1 MSMGRLAGSLLGAFG
16 GRALGGMLGGNTG
29 RMIGSLAGSM
39 LGSRGL
45 GGMARG
51 GGGGASS
58 MLGDLFGGD
67 DDKAEAAAA
76 NLDDEDAEILIR
88 AMCNAAKADG
98 TVDETEMKNIVERL
112 GDLSAD
118 EETFLRHE
126 LSSPL
131 DLEAFIPTVPSGMEN
146 EVYTMSVLAIDID
159 TGAEADYLARLAQ
172 GLNISDDTRGKIHE
186 ALGV

>member
-45 GGMARG
+45 GGMSRG
-51 GGGGASS
+51 AGGATS

-67 DDKAEAAAA
+67 NDKAEAAAA
-76 NLDDEDAEILIR
+76 NLGDEDAEILIR

-98 TVDETEMKNIVERL
+98 TVDDDEVQNIVQRL
-112 GDLSAD
+112 GDLSRD
-118 EETFLRHE
+118 EEAFLRHE

-131 DLEAFIPTVPSGMEN
+131 DLDGFIPTVPSGMEN
-146 EVYTMSVLAIDID
+146 EVYTMSVLAIDVD
-159 TGAEADYLARLAQ
+159 TGAEADYLAQLAA